1 MLESNC
7 QRLIIVTMPGPLPV
21 LFGATAGTAPHA
33 PILTMH
39 GRDNYTF
46 YSAGETYKIKSHIT
60 CNIFNVIYMIQC
72 HLCIKFA
79 IFWGNQTPPQGPFLD
94 IEALY
99 FTPPV
104 VTSKPQFQ
112 NTFSAIATLF
122 PICYLSLVLKHLDMN
137 TIVLGKQVRP
147 TSLIKPKP
155 SSL

>member
-1 MLESNC
+1 MPETDNC
-7 QRLIIVTMPGPLPV
+7 NNARATPGS
-21 LFGATAGTAPHA
+21 FRCNSRNCTTCAYIEHA
-33 PILTMH
+33 R

-46 YSAGETYKIKSHIT
+46 YSTGETYKIKSHII
-60 CNIFNVIYMIQC
+60 CNTFNVIYMIQC

-79 IFWGNQTPPQGPFLD
+79 LSWGNQTPPQGPFLD
-94 IEALY
+94 IDALY

-112 NTFSAIATLF
+112 NTFSAIATPF

-137 TIVLGKQVRP
+137 AIVLGKQVRR

-155 SSL
+155 LSLWE